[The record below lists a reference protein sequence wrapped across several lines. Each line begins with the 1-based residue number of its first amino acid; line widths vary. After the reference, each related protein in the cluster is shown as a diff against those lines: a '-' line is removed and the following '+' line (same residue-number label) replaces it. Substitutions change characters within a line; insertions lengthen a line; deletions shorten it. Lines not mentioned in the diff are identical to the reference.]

1 MNNDLMM
8 MEFSMTREEVNSL
21 LQVIDAGLKA
31 TGVQSA
37 KAVAMFLGK
46 LEAATKVQ
54 TVEPVG
60 DQP

>member
-1 MNNDLMM
+1 MM
-8 MEFSMTREEVNSL
+8 MEFSMTHEEVNSL

-37 KAVAMFLGK
+37 KTVAMFLGK
-46 LEAATKVQ
+46 LETAAKVQ
-54 TVEPVG
+54 NTEPVG